1 VLHSYRFSNFQSF
14 REQAVV
20 SLVLNKQAPA
30 RGWEARAK
38 SGARLSTAL
47 GILGANGAGKTA
59 ALKPLVFV
67 AWFISKSFRSEPNA
81 EIPLTLHFASS
92 NEPSAI
98 ELEAEDVDGV
108 LWKYVVLLTRQ
119 RVLHEALYR
128 KHERFRYV
136 FIRDWNEQTEQ
147 YDIKQQ
153 GFGFSAGEARKVR
166 PNASLISTAAQYG
179 VELAQR
185 LASFNLV
192 SNVTFFGR
200 HAFQPLH
207 IRPATRFFASNE
219 DLRKRMVALLTRWD
233 LGLSDVQIR
242 EIETTAEDGEPSK
255 TWVTYGL
262 HRTREGETAELL
274 MEQESSGTQ
283 SAFVLLSRLLPVL
296 SLGGVAVI
304 DELENDLHPLM
315 VEHVLDLFSNP
326 SFNPHSAQ
334 LIFTCHSS
342 EVLDVLQKAQA
353 AFVEKVDC
361 ESTIYRGDEIQG
373 LRSDDNLRAKYMA
386 GALGA
391 VPQI

>member
-1 VLHSYRFSNFQSF
+1 
-14 REQAVV
+14 
-20 SLVLNKQAPA
+20 
-30 RGWEARAK
+30 
-38 SGARLSTAL
+38 
-47 GILGANGAGKTA
+47 
-59 ALKPLVFV
+59 
-67 AWFISKSFRSEPNA
+67 
-81 EIPLTLHFASS
+81 
-92 NEPSAI
+92 
-98 ELEAEDVDGV
+98 
-108 LWKYVVLLTRQ
+108 
-119 RVLHEALYR
+119 
-128 KHERFRYV
+128 
-136 FIRDWNEQTEQ
+136 
-147 YDIKQQ
+147 
-153 GFGFSAGEARKVR
+153 
-166 PNASLISTAAQYG
+166 
-179 VELAQR
+179 
-185 LASFNLV
+185 
-192 SNVTFFGR
+192 
-200 HAFQPLH
+200 
-207 IRPATRFFASNE
+207 
-219 DLRKRMVALLTRWD
+219 MVALLTRWD